1 MANEPNDGTIQ
12 SVNVVV
18 SILELLQERDGARV
32 TEVAEEL
39 EIAKSTVH
47 RHLKTLLLRDLIV
60 KEGDEYQIGLRFL
73 ELGEYAK
80 NRKPAYLLAEE
91 KVEELAATTDERA
104 QFIVEEHGQGVYVYS
119 NSGEHGVVT
128 YARDGR
134 RLELYRAAAGKAIL
148 AFLPERKQEQLLDTI
163 TLDAVGPNTITDA
176 DQLRSTLDEIQ
187 DQGYATNIEE
197 STSGVHA
204 IGAPVMT
211 HDRTEPLGAFSISG
225 PASRL
230 KRERIETEVRDLVL
244 SATNELELHLEHS

>member
-1 MANEPNDGTIQ
+1 MASHDKT
-12 SVNVVV
+12 SVKTTDT
-18 SILELLQERDGARV
+18 SLEMVEVLLSEGPTSRED
-32 TEVAEEL
+32 L
-39 EIAKSTVH
+39 ESQLGLTTSTVH
-47 RHLKTLLLRDLIV
+47 RHLTTLQDHGYVTKDGNKYQLGYKFLTIGGDLRRKVPGYQMIKQKV
-60 KEGDEYQIGLRFL
+60 DE
-73 ELGEYAK
+73 
-80 NRKPAYLLAEE
+80 LAEE
-91 KVEELAATTDERA
+91 TDERA
-104 QFIVEEHGQGVYVYS
+104 QFIVRERHERVYLYTSVGA
-119 NSGEHGVVT
+119 NPVQTGAQTGGRGPI
-128 YARDGR
+128 YAS
-134 RLELYRAAAGKAIL
+134 AAGKSIL